1 MIKKNTPQERRI
13 ILKHADDPKYSNKIG
28 CYLKNNGYSMLKK
41 AFKMKPEEIMKAT
54 QFATIECEK
63 NK

>member
-28 CYLKNNGYSMLKK
+28 CYLKNEWL
-41 AFKMKPEEIMKAT
+41 FDV
-54 QFATIECEK
+54 EK
-63 NK
+63 GF